1 MKKRVHYAELED
13 MQKYIENFN
22 PNDYESCC
30 EETDPS
36 VIEYAKNYYDKH
48 LPVDVNAWIR
58 VNEPDKNLIYVKGLT
73 AIAI

>member
-36 VIEYAKNYYDKH
+36 VIEYAKN
-48 LPVDVNAWIR
+48 
-58 VNEPDKNLIYVKGLT
+58 
-73 AIAI
+73 